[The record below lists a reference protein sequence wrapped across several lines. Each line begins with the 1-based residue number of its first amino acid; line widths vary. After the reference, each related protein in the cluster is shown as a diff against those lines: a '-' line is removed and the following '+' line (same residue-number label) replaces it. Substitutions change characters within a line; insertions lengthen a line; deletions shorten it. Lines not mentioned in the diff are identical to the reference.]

1 MNIDEILLKQLKPL
15 TVCDDNLI
23 LTVKDAKQAIR
34 EIIQGVLEMAA
45 EDAKTKKQYEPIILQ
60 DIIVVD
66 KQSITNVI
74 NKIKI

>member
-1 MNIDEILLKQLKPL
+1 MNIDEILDKHSIPN
-15 TVCDDNLI
+15 TYRN
-23 LTVKDAKQAIR
+23 KQAIR

-66 KQSITNVI
+66 KQSIINVI

>member
-1 MNIDEILLKQLKPL
+1 LTDEIL
-15 TVCDDNLI
+15 
-23 LTVKDAKQAIR
+23 A
-34 EIIQGVLEMAA
+34 GVLEMAA